1 MAEQK
6 LDLLEFPA
14 GSVTKTRARATT
26 MPHAA

>member
-6 LDLLEFPA
+6 LEGAQIHPRFPQVC
-14 GSVTKTRARATT
+14 GEGVTT